1 VGVALTTLW
10 AQPKDAVVDNVLKV
24 AALTTGIVLGLFA
37 LGRFRRPVSS
47 TAAMAGLLGGAAVV
61 GAVFAATPLAWLWY
75 APLGTLTT
83 VAVALLADRVVPGPP
98 NGGES
103 KGPGGE
109 G

>member
-1 VGVALTTLW
+1 MTLFWGLVQVGVALATQRV
-10 AQPKDAVVDNVLKV
+10 QPQKAVVDNVLTV

-61 GAVFAATPLAWLWY
+61 ASVFALTPLAWLWY
-75 APLGTLTT
+75 APIGTLTT
-83 VAVALLADRVVPGPP
+83 VGVALVADGVVPRRA
-98 NGGES
+98 
-103 KGPGGE
+103 E